1 MVEGPMYDSIS
12 DFLQT
17 LSAEHRVLWAAL
29 VLGVIATLALA
40 LYGLWEVALRL
51 ALKLVSRL
59 VRSGPR
65 SRQTHPPGGRAGDR
79 S

>member
-1 MVEGPMYDSIS
+1 MYDSIS

-17 LSAEHRVLWAAL
+17 LSTESRELWAVF

-40 LYGLWEVALRL
+40 LYGLWEVVLRL
-51 ALKLVSRL
+51 ASRL
-59 VRSGPR
+59 GRGSSRSHR
-65 SRQTHPPGGRAGDR
+65 THPDGGR

>member
-1 MVEGPMYDSIS
+1 MYDSIS

-17 LSAEHRVLWAAL
+17 LSAESRGLWAAL

-40 LYGLWEVALRL
+40 LYVLWELALRL
-51 ALKLVSRL
+51 TLRL
-59 VRSGPR
+59 VYRLARSAPR
-65 SRQTHPPGGRAGDR
+65 PHRTHPPGGR